1 MVIPPLLLCVTL
13 FHWISAADNLTVNYY
28 TKLISSEVSR
38 AFTFEL
44 PTDSTTFETDS
55 RVWHGGFYDYI
66 VVGAGYA
73 GSVIAARL
81 SENPSNSVLLLEAGG
96 FESNFSDIPRMSEYL
111 RGLEYNWNFQTT
123 QQTSSCLGTFNQE
136 CPYPTGKGLGGGSTV
151 NSLMY
156 VRCNRRDY
164 DNWYR
169 KGNRG
174 WAYKDVLPYFIK
186 SERSHINGDPG
197 YHGYD
202 GLFNVEYHKP
212 SSIELGAFIQ
222 ANVELGRKIVDYNG
236 KEQLGVAKTQHN
248 TKNGRRHSTWRAFLK
263 PVIHRPNLKILT
275 HSLATK
281 VLINKDK
288 KAYGVAFSGN
298 GSFRYAIAER
308 EVVLSAGAVG
318 SPQLLMLSGIGPRKH
333 LQSIGI
339 PVIQHLSVGDNLQ
352 NHCRY
357 TVYFVTN
364 NTEPAKTLEQ
374 NVKDYLNGS
383 GPLTIAENGQGLGF
397 LRTKLSK
404 VPGYPDV
411 ELVVSPPNCTATTTQ
426 QILHYTDEVMDAI
439 YKKIAP
445 SQTFAIHVVPLHP
458 KSWGTIRLSS
468 KSPYKYPL
476 IDPKFFSDRGNED
489 LETMRQGIQLALQIV
504 DTEPFR
510 KIGARLLDA
519 SLPACQAYRY
529 LSRKYW
535 YCHIRQL
542 ALNVYHSMGTCK
554 MGPRPSRGAVVDDQL
569 RVHGVEG
576 LRVADASVIPEA
588 VSGHTNAVAIMI
600 GEKVSDLIKASD

>member
-1 MVIPPLLLCVTL
+1 MAIKGSILCLLL
-13 FHWISAADNLTVNYY
+13 AATTQCSNDQVDNYVE
-28 TKLISSEVSR
+28 LIKKESQRAYRTFAKDSSEYQSPDEVPSYYG
-38 AFTFEL
+38 TFHYIIIGGG
-44 PTDSTTFETDS
+44 SAGAVITT
-55 RVWHGGFYDYI
+55 
-66 VVGAGYA
+66 
-73 GSVIAARL
+73 RL
-81 SENPSNSVLLLEAGG
+81 SEDPGTNVLLIEAGG
-96 FESNFSDIPRMSEYL
+96 TGTDFTEIPSMNDFTL
-111 RGLEYNWNFQTT
+111 GLEFNWNYNSTPQTT
-123 QQTSSCLGTFNQE
+123 ACLGTFNQE